1 MMNVCLSA
9 TAAAS
14 QVNCCS
20 YISYKWQFYS
30 HGSNTWHQTPS
41 NSVKRAV
48 SDEAAPVSCC
58 NEVMARTNR
67 LATLSTWLSAM
78 YPGKNA
84 DRTCSSACNRWLGTE
99 TTYRLKQQRATPK
112 TNLSWG
118 RDIKLRYIQL
128 WWCQFCLA
136 TVCQFRR
143 YIIYSTDSRI
153 SPSNSTST
161 IPSSCDMWSL
171 ESWNGWHMVWLRPA
185 QALSNLSPSHSWRAF
200 LRANLQARAVA
211 VLVSLAGRA
220 GRCCKG
226 SSQSTSIMGRPNIRK
241 VVRMKQWY
249 TSKSWLAIFLS
260 LVDEWK
266 SMVNDVFLKCS
277 SNCSWKLKRLNGCL
291 QRLTASV
298 YCIFMIHESFCQERT
313 FLSIITAAGSSVN
326 RRVASKHT
334 VLTNCDV
341 LWQQNWTCIMWAISE
356 SSAICDRFCMCVWG
370 GEPSASLWVLSEWQS
385 RNIHKYTLSFSW
397 QSISSKLIFF

>member
-99 TTYRLKQQRATPK
+99 TTYRLKQQRETPK

-143 YIIYSTDSRI
+143 YIIYSTESRI

-161 IPSSCDMWSL
+161 IPSTCDMWSL
-171 ESWNGWHMVWLRPA
+171 ESWNGWHMVWLRPPG
-185 QALSNLSPSHSWRAF
+185 LVKLVTFTF
-200 LRANLQARAVA
+200 LTCL
-211 VLVSLAGRA
+211 LASQLTST
-220 GRCCKG
+220 GRCSLG
-226 SSQSTSIMGRPNIRK
+226 VSSGTRRK
-241 VVRMKQWY
+241 M
-249 TSKSWLAIFLS
+249 
-260 LVDEWK
+260 
-266 SMVNDVFLKCS
+266 
-277 SNCSWKLKRLNGCL
+277 L
-291 QRLTASV
+291 QG
-298 YCIFMIHESFCQERT
+298 
-313 FLSIITAAGSSVN
+313 IITIYVHHGPA
-326 RRVASKHT
+326 
-334 VLTNCDV
+334 
-341 LWQQNWTCIMWAISE
+341 
-356 SSAICDRFCMCVWG
+356 
-370 GEPSASLWVLSEWQS
+370 
-385 RNIHKYTLSFSW
+385 KYS
-397 QSISSKLIFF
+397 